1 MAFNTCQLVA
11 STLTNFPLCQA
22 IIKTLDIRVVHQL
35 TLVSKRQVN
44 HPNSIAALPL
54 GELNNLLT
62 TLPMTVLPR

>member
-11 STLTNFPLCQA
+11 STLTNLPLFQA
-22 IIKTLDIRVVHQL
+22 IKTLDMRVVHQL

-44 HPNSIAALPL
+44 HPNSIAAMPL